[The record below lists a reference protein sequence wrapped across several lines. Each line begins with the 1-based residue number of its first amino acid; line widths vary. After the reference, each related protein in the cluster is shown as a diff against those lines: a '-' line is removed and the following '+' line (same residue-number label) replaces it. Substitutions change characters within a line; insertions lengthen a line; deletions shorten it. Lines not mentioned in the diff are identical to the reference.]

1 MVLVFETCCVQ
12 RVPLPQWNSASKCK
26 PTTTWSA
33 QHKTRWSFTALEI
46 KPKAVRLA
54 ARNTLRGWTVVYLK
68 SHPSDFLREMFKN
81 NVDFFFF
88 FLNSRWMENLEIFS
102 VCPQLAPTPGLLV
115 LSTCVSGDS
124 DHNEL
129 ELCRILDDFILSGN
143 AESLLISVY
152 IFRFWNSAC
161 GRSDSRSH
169 RMNSYKPLEQ
179 LL

>member
-88 FLNSRWMENLEIFS
+88 FFKLSLNGEPWNLLCLPAACTHPGSFGSLYLRLRRQWSQWTGTLSNFRWLH
-102 VCPQLAPTPGLLV
+102 PLRK
-115 LSTCVSGDS
+115 
-124 DHNEL
+124 
-129 ELCRILDDFILSGN
+129 CRITLDKCLYIQILKL
-143 AESLLISVY
+143 SLWQKWQQISQ
-152 IFRFWNSAC
+152 N
-161 GRSDSRSH
+161 
-169 RMNSYKPLEQ
+169 E
-179 LL
+179 